1 MDKQAFKI
9 EQFDKIENLYL
20 RVFHHGLN
28 NGGITLVVV
37 KDSVLKDEFI
47 LFLEE
52 RKAPLVYDISTD
64 SYGFYVVTDFIDE
77 LSMLYMTSLIEIRTF
92 EGEDAYA
99 GVPEEIPYYI
109 TELRQNPE
117 YDIWQEDES
126 TKTIPDY
133 PNVQCFIMNDRL
145 KPMFLNTF
153 LIAER
158 EIDLICPWMNRRV
171 VNEEMILRFRKAISR
186 GVRIKICYGIGN
198 DISDTRLYETEKTV
212 EMLKNR
218 FADTDFLSFNRGNTH
233 VKYLIC
239 DDKYMM
245 VGSYNLLSFVA
256 DYDDGDNRDE
266 GMEFLVD
273 TAQIKQRREQL
284 FFWK

>member
-1 MDKQAFKI
+1 MEKQTCNV

-20 RVFHHGLN
+20 RVFHYGLS
-28 NGGITLVVV
+28 NGGITLVVAE
-37 KDSVLKDEFI
+37 DTILRDEFI

-52 RKAPLVYDISTD
+52 RKAPLVYDINTD
-64 SYGFYVVTDFIDE
+64 PYGFYITTDFIDE
-77 LSMLYMTSLIEIRTF
+77 LSMLYMTSVVEIRTT
-92 EGEDAYA
+92 EGEKCYE
-99 GVPEEIPYYI
+99 GVPNETPYI
-109 TELRQNPE
+109 IAELRHNPE
-117 YDIWQEDES
+117 CDIWQEDMND
-126 TKTIPDY
+126 TTIPDY
-133 PNVQCFIMNDRL
+133 PNVECYIMNDKL

-186 GVRIKICYGIGN
+186 GVKIKICYGIGN

-218 FADTDFLSFNRGNTH
+218 FSDTDLISFNRGNTH
-233 VKYLIC
+233 IKYLIC

-245 VGSYNLLSFVA
+245 CGSYNLLSFAA
-256 DYDDGDNRDE
+256 DYDDDDVREE
-266 GMEFLVD
+266 GMEFIVD
-273 TAQIKQRREQL
+273 TAQIKQRRELL
-284 FFWK
+284 FSWK